1 VSLEAGSG
9 GDARAG
15 MGSQRLPPRAPVTAM
30 ILWKDPATNKE
41 EAPRELTA
49 KEKKAKRAKEKHEEE
64 ENRQAGLEA
73 LQGSLRALKG
83 KEAKK

>member
-1 VSLEAGSG
+1 MSLEAGSG

-64 ENRQAGLEA
+64 ERQAGLEA
-73 LQGSLRALKG
+73 LQGSLRAQKE